1 MIGVVGID
9 HLWQFI
15 AEQRNR
21 LPEIRDKR
29 LGIDTNIE
37 VYIVRQQAC
46 SDADERRRIIARTP
60 PDRFKAFF
68 LPHRMEVAEK

>member
-1 MIGVVGID
+1 MIGIVGVD
-9 HLWQFI
+9 HLHASPRGWQFV

-21 LPEIRDKR
+21 LPEVHDKC

-46 SDADERRRIIARTP
+46 SDADER
-60 PDRFKAFF
+60 
-68 LPHRMEVAEK
+68 